1 MALER
6 LLATVALSTIS
17 VLALS
22 GCVTIM
28 PSALAPV
35 AEGSVPQERDDDF
48 GTVDVYTVLDDGTLD
63 PAASGLTATVWE
75 TFTRVA
81 TVDFAAEVMTQYRV
95 GDSASSDTLAYVYQD
110 DDPVL
115 RHHLGGEVDR
125 GDARERL
132 PDRSPSPDAAG
143 SRVPSSSTV

>member
-63 PAASGLTATVWE
+63 PAASGLGL
-75 TFTRVA
+75 RSG
-81 TVDFAAEVMTQYRV
+81 RR
-95 GDSASSDTLAYVYQD
+95 SRAS
-110 DDPVL
+110 P
-115 RHHLGGEVDR
+115 
-125 GDARERL
+125 
-132 PDRSPSPDAAG
+132 RSTSPP
-143 SRVPSSSTV
+143 R